1 MMRNKNWE
9 IVGSYLF
16 RRILQDGSDSR
27 FDKIKTNPKR
37 FFVAFMMQATWVS
50 LCLMP
55 VMAVNA
61 VPAAAAAASGIVAG
75 SKVKLTD
82 VLGLSMYL
90 GGLTLEVVADRQKA
104 RWVRER
110 REKVHDEQFLTRGL
124 WSRR

>member
-1 MMRNKNWE
+1 M
-9 IVGSYLF
+9 GSYLF
-16 RRILQDGSDSR
+16 RRILQDGGDSR

-55 VMAVNA
+55 IMAVNA
-61 VPAAAAAASGIVAG
+61 VPAAALGVAG

-104 RWVRER
+104 RWVWER

>member
-1 MMRNKNWE
+1 M
-9 IVGSYLF
+9 GSYLF

-37 FFVAFMMQATWVS
+37 FFVAFMIQATWVS

-61 VPAAAAAASGIVAG
+61 IPAAAASAVVAG

-104 RWVRER
+104 RWVQER